1 MLDGNQMGALTPFA
15 AQSADPFDQLN
26 LRILKLENR
35 LQRERVARLK
45 AEEIAEKGLRDLYEK
60 QQQVALLE
68 TIARAANQSS
78 SIDETMRFAL
88 DAICRHTG
96 WGFGNVYLPSATTPD
111 YLAPAGIWH
120 ASDPAHLEAF
130 ICLTLKT
137 GFAIGEGLPGR
148 VYQSGKPAWIADLSV
163 DRNFPRAVVATLA
176 GCRAAFAFPVLVGN
190 DVLGV
195 LEFFHH
201 HVVSPDDQFLGVLA
215 QIGTQLGRVV
225 ERRRAEQKLMHDA
238 THDPLTGLPNR
249 LLFSDRLERAVATHL
264 RRPNIGF
271 AVIFIDL
278 DRFKLVNDSLGH
290 SAGDILLQEI
300 ARRFSQA
307 LIESGHKLASEAVT
321 LARLGGDEFTILLE
335 DIERS
340 SIAVDV
346 AQSLQDSLRNP
357 LFIDGQ
363 ELYSSASIGVAT
375 SEAGYTCAADIM
387 RDADLAM
394 YRAKAEGR
402 ARVEIFNQSLHVE
415 ARRRL
420 MLESDLRNALRKEE
434 FVLHYQPIIALKSR
448 EVTGFEA
455 LVRWQKGE
463 GPIIP
468 PSDFIPVAE
477 ETGLIVFIGSW
488 VLEQSLKTLAKWQ
501 RDFPRAKPLTM
512 SVNVSPRQ
520 FHQTDFVEQVI
531 EAVTTSGVPPH
542 TLRLEIT
549 ESVTIQNAQHA
560 IGILQ
565 RLRQFGV
572 RVSIDDFG
580 TGYSSLSYLHQLPF
594 DTLKIDRSF
603 VSALQSRSDGGQ
615 IVQTI
620 LDLAKNLNLDV
631 VAEGTESE
639 EHVNILHEMGCG
651 FAQGYFFSR
660 PLNETAAI
668 EMLSARV
675 VEAEVEALPP
685 LPANG

>member
-1 MLDGNQMGALTPFA
+1 MFHGNQMGALTPFGA
-15 AQSADPFDQLN
+15 ESADPFDQLN
-26 LRILKLENR
+26 LKILKLENR

-45 AEEIAEKGLRDLYEK
+45 AEEIAEKGLRDLYER
-60 QQQVALLE
+60 QQQLALLE
-68 TIARAANQSS
+68 TIATAANQSG
-78 SIDETMRFAL
+78 SIDDTMRFAL
-88 DAICRHTG
+88 GAISQHTG
-96 WGFGNVYLPSATTPD
+96 WGFGNVYLLSETIPG

-120 ASDPAHLEAF
+120 AADPGLLGAF
-130 ICLTLKT
+130 ISLTLET
-137 GFAIGEGLPGR
+137 GFAAGEGLPGR
-148 VYQSGKPAWIADLSV
+148 VYQSAKPAWIADLTL
-163 DRNFPRAVVATLA
+163 DRNFPRAEVALLS

-201 HVVSPDDQFLGVLA
+201 CTVHPDNQFLGVLA

-225 ERRRAEQKLMHDA
+225 ERRRAQQKLMHDA

-264 RRPNIGF
+264 RRPDIGF

-290 SAGDILLQEI
+290 SAGDVLLREI
-300 ARRFSQA
+300 ARRFSRA
-307 LIESGHKLASEAVT
+307 LIESGHKLAGEAVT

-346 AQSLQDSLRNP
+346 AQSLQDSLHNP

-363 ELYSSASIGVAT
+363 ELYSSASIGVVS
-375 SEAGYTCAADIM
+375 SEAGHTCAADIM

-394 YRAKAEGR
+394 YRAKGEGR
-402 ARVEIFNQSLHVE
+402 ARVEIFDQSLHVD

-420 MLESDLRNALRKEE
+420 TLENELRNALKKNE
-434 FVLHYQPIIALKSR
+434 FVLHYQPIVSLGSR
-448 EVTGFEA
+448 EMTGFEA
-455 LVRWQKGE
+455 LVRWQKSDGQ
-463 GPIIP
+463 IIP
-468 PSDFIPVAE
+468 PSDFIPLAE
-477 ETGLIVFIGSW
+477 ETGLIVFIGGW
-488 VLEQSLKTLAKWQ
+488 VLEQSLKTLARWHQ
-501 RDFPRAKPLTM
+501 DFPRAKPLTM

-520 FHQTDFVEQVI
+520 FHQTDFVDQVI
-531 EAVTTSGVPPH
+531 DAVTASGVPPH

-549 ESVTIQNAQHA
+549 ESVTIQNAEQA
-560 IGILQ
+560 IGILR

-594 DTLKIDRSF
+594 DTLKIDRAF

-639 EHVNILHEMGCG
+639 DHVNVLHQMGCG
-651 FAQGYFFSR
+651 YAQGYFFSH
-660 PLNETAAI
+660 PLDEAAAI
-668 EMLSARV
+668 EMLSTNAAA
-675 VEAEVEALPP
+675 VEAPP
-685 LPANG
+685 LD

>member
-1 MLDGNQMGALTPFA
+1 MFDGNQMGAPLVPA
-15 AQSADPFDQLN
+15 PAGPFDQL
-26 LRILKLENR
+26 RVLKLENR

-45 AEEIAEKGLRDLYEK
+45 AEEIAEKGLSDLYEK
-60 QQQVALLE
+60 QRQLALLE
-68 TIARAANQSS
+68 TIATAANQSG
-78 SIDETMRFAL
+78 SIEETMRFAL

-96 WGFGNVYLPSATTPD
+96 WGFGNVYLPSTTIAGH
-111 YLAPAGIWH
+111 LAPANVWH
-120 ASDPAHLEAF
+120 ASDPTYFDAF
-130 ICLTLKT
+130 ISLTLKT
-137 GFAIGEGLPGR
+137 SFAIGEGLPGR
-148 VYQSGKPAWIADLSV
+148 VYQSGKPAWISDLAA
-163 DRNFPRAVVATLA
+163 DRNFPRAAMATLV
-176 GCRAAFAFPVLVGN
+176 GCRAAFAFPVMVGN

-195 LEFFHH
+195 MEFFHH
-201 HVVSPDDQFLGVLA
+201 NAVVPDEPFLSVLA
-215 QIGTQLGRVV
+215 QIGTQLGPVV
-225 ERRRAEQKLMHDA
+225 ERRRAEEKLLHDA
-238 THDPLTGLPNR
+238 THDSLTGLPNR

-264 RRPNIGF
+264 RHPDIGF

-290 SAGDILLQEI
+290 SVGDLLLKEI
-300 ARRFSQA
+300 ASRFHHVLVEA
-307 LIESGHKLASEAVT
+307 DHAPAAGGAVT

-340 SIAVDV
+340 SIAVDI

-357 LFIDGQ
+357 LLVDGQ

-375 SEAGYTCAADIM
+375 SAAGYTCAADIM
-387 RDADLAM
+387 RNADLAM

-415 ARRRL
+415 AKRRL
-420 MLESDLRNALRKEE
+420 TLESDLRNALKKQE
-434 FVLHYQPIIALKSR
+434 FVLHYQPIISLTSR
-448 EVTGFEA
+448 EMTGFEA
-455 LVRWQKGE
+455 LVRWQKSDGH
-463 GPIIP
+463 IVP
-468 PSDFIPVAE
+468 PSDFIPLAE

-488 VLEQSLKTLAKWQ
+488 VLEQSLKTLAGWQ
-501 RDFPRAKPLTM
+501 RDYPRTTPLTM
-512 SVNVSPRQ
+512 SVNVSPRE
-520 FHQTDFVEQVI
+520 FHQADFVEQVI
-531 EAVTTSGVPPH
+531 DAVTTSGIPPQ

-549 ESVTIQNAQHA
+549 EGVTIHNAERA

-631 VAEGTESE
+631 VAEGTEFK
-639 EHVNILHEMGCG
+639 EHVDILHQMGCG

-660 PLNETAAI
+660 PLNEAAAV
-668 EMLSARV
+668 ELLSTQAK
-675 VEAEVEALPP
+675 PI
-685 LPANG
+685 LPA

>member
-1 MLDGNQMGALTPFA
+1 MGILTPSA
-15 AQSADPFDQLN
+15 ATFADPFDQFN

-60 QQQVALLE
+60 QQQLALLE
-68 TIARAANQSS
+68 TIATAANQSN
-78 SIDETMRFAL
+78 SIDDTMRFAL
-88 DAICRHTG
+88 DAICQHTG
-96 WGFGNVYLPSATTPD
+96 WGFGNVYLPSATIPD
-111 YLAPAGIWH
+111 YLVPAGVWH
-120 ASDPAHLEAF
+120 AANPAHLDAF
-130 ICLTLKT
+130 ISLTLET
-137 GFAIGEGLPGR
+137 DFAIGEGLPGR
-148 VYQSGKPAWIADLSV
+148 VYQSGKPVWISDLTL
-163 DRNFPRAVVATLA
+163 DRNFPRTVVAALS
-176 GCRAAFAFPVLVGN
+176 GCCAAFAFPVLVGN

-201 HVVSPDDQFLGVLA
+201 STVSPDNQFLGVLA

-249 LLFSDRLERAVATHL
+249 LLLTDRLERAVATHL
-264 RRPNIGF
+264 RRPDIGF

-300 ARRFSQA
+300 AHRFSQT
-307 LIESGHKLASEAVT
+307 LIESGHKLAVGEAT
-321 LARLGGDEFTILLE
+321 LARLGGDEFIILLE
-335 DIERS
+335 DVQRS
-340 SIAVDV
+340 SIAVDI
-346 AQSLQDSLRNP
+346 AQSLQDSLQNP

-363 ELYSSASIGVAT
+363 ELYSSASIGVAS
-375 SEAGYTCAADIM
+375 SEAGYTCAPDIM

-402 ARVEIFNQSLHVE
+402 ARVEIFDQSLHVD

-420 MLESDLRNALRKEE
+420 TLESELRNALKKKE
-434 FVLHYQPIIALKSR
+434 FVLHYQPIISLGSR
-448 EVTGFEA
+448 AMTGFEA
-455 LVRWQKGE
+455 LVRWQKSDGQ
-463 GPIIP
+463 IIP
-468 PSDFIPVAE
+468 PSDFIPLAE

-488 VLEQSLKTLAKWQ
+488 VLEQSLKTLARWQ
-501 RDFPRAKPLTM
+501 QEFPRAEPLSM

-520 FHQTDFVEQVI
+520 FHQTEFVEQVI
-531 EAVTTSGVPPH
+531 NAVTASGIPPQ

-560 IGILQ
+560 VGILQ
-565 RLRQFGV
+565 RLREFGV

-639 EHVNILHEMGCG
+639 DHVKILHQMGCG
-651 FAQGYFFSR
+651 YAQGYFFSR
-660 PLNETAAI
+660 PLNETAVV
-668 EMLSARV
+668 EMLSAKDT
-675 VEAEVEALPP
+675 AVEALSP
-685 LPANG
+685 LLANG